1 MGTCCKSDNV
11 EVARTVSWAYCISD
25 SCEGAEMKEKICSRQ
40 VSNLEACIP
49 TGLFEWLLEQD
60 YDLRALIFSSE
71 W

>member
-40 VSNLEACIP
+40 VSNLEV
-49 TGLFEWLLEQD
+49 
-60 YDLRALIFSSE
+60 
-71 W
+71 